1 MNLIAPFFNCFDADG
16 TKLLVKYVCETAP
29 NSFFMAPTWAPRF
42 EFASDWPA
50 KKAIIGLPVRLVG
63 NLRRISGNSLSPLG
77 ASYKDIDAA
86 SQTLLIWVRLCLRRL
101 LTLADEAPLFRLHQA
116 HFHITKYDFS
126 ACQFM
131 TVYRLNM

>member
-1 MNLIAPFFNCFDADG
+1 MQTELNFWLSTSAKQRRTPFSWPPPGHQD
-16 TKLLVKYVCETAP
+16 L
-29 NSFFMAPTWAPRF
+29 SSRH
-42 EFASDWPA
+42 DWPA

-77 ASYKDIDAA
+77 ARYKDIDAA
-86 SQTLLIWVRLCLRRL
+86 SQTLLIWVRLYLRRL
-101 LTLADEAPLFRLHQA
+101 LTLADEAPLFRLHQP